1 LRNSLKRNSPEIFTG
16 EYFETNNV
24 FQISYERVDE
34 KQLVAV
40 VVIEGN
46 IIKNK
51 ILNVEEQVDDET
63 LLKMIHAYSTGQFD
77 GNLVE
82 IVDKGFSQFINLPN
96 QQLNGLFAQKENCIK
111 NCQVCE
117 KCKTLYKKIKR

>member
-1 LRNSLKRNSPEIFTG
+1 MLSK
-16 EYFETNNV
+16 
-24 FQISYERVDE
+24 
-34 KQLVAV
+34 
-40 VVIEGN
+40 
-46 IIKNK
+46 IKS
-51 ILNVEEQVDDET
+51 IALNG
-63 LLKMIHAYSTGQFD
+63 LD